1 MLLSEL
7 SSLKSGSCVYEG
19 AENSVMFMED
29 VNVMKSRITK
39 KQALLKKKCTKS
51 DALAF

>member
-1 MLLSEL
+1 
-7 SSLKSGSCVYEG
+7 
-19 AENSVMFMED
+19 MFMED

-39 KQALLKKKCTKS
+39 KQALLRKKCTKS